1 MRILQ
6 EGMNIMGIEVII
18 NISHKYGSDSRYV
31 LAGGGNTSYKDNENL
46 YIKGSGTALATISES
61 GFVKMSRKAL
71 ASIWNKKYSNDK
83 DEREA
88 QVLED
93 MMSSRCVGE
102 ENKRP
107 SVETLL
113 HNLFSQKYVLHVHPT
128 MVNGLTCSNDGEQAM
143 KLMFDNAI
151 WIEETEPGY
160 VLANV
165 CRQKIEEYEKQT
177 GKNAELLFLQN
188 HGIFFAADTEE
199 GIDILV
205 SNVMSKLEEKII
217 RKPDLTEV
225 EYDEDAVSF
234 ISPALRMAYDKE
246 GGAVVKFVTNKE
258 VERLCSSK
266 DEFEVLM
273 RSMSPDHIV
282 YCKATPLFIESFDA
296 DMIADIFKAFE
307 DKYRYLPKIVF
318 VKDVGMF
325 AIGKN
330 IKDVNTVADVWLDA
344 VKISV
349 YAQNFGGVRHMAPEM
364 VDFIVNWEV
373 ESYRSKVAL
382 KENGEKQ
389 LAGKIAIVTGAAR
402 GFGEGIA
409 KKLAQNG
416 AYVVC
421 ADINY
426 EGVRNVA
433 SQICNDN
440 GSGSAFPIEADVTNE
455 NNVKNM
461 INQAIIQYGGVD
473 IFISNVG
480 VVNAGAS
487 NELSVDKFKELT
499 EINYTSYFTCV
510 KYAQNPMKIQR
521 KVSPE
526 YMSDIIQINSKS
538 GLGGSYKNFS
548 YSGSKFGG
556 IGLTQSFALEL
567 AEYGIKVNAVCP
579 GNYLDGPLWSDPKN
593 GLFIQY
599 LTAKKIPGAKTVDD
613 LRKYYEEKVPLK
625 RGCTVDDV
633 FKAIMYIIDQ
643 KYETGQALPVTGG
656 QVMLS

>member
-1 MRILQ
+1 MGLDV
-6 EGMNIMGIEVII
+6 IM

-31 LAGGGNTSYKDNENL
+31 LAGGGNTSFKNEENL
-46 YIKGSGTALATISES
+46 YIKGSGTALATINES

-71 ASIWNKKYSNDK
+71 ASIWDKKYSNDK

-93 MMSSRCVGE
+93 MMASRSLGE
-102 ENKRP
+102 ESKRP

-128 MVNGLTCSNDGEQAM
+128 MVNGLTCSQEGERAM
-143 KLMFDNAI
+143 KSMFENGI

-165 CRQKIEEYEKQT
+165 CRLKIKEYEKQT
-177 GKNAELLFLQN
+177 GKKAELLFLQN
-188 HGIFFAADTEE
+188 HGIFFASDTEE
-199 GIDILV
+199 GIDNLV
-205 SNVMSKLEEKII
+205 LQVMSKLEQKCL
-217 RKPDLTEV
+217 RTPDLSSVQYNEDEV
-225 EYDEDAVSF
+225 TK
-234 ISPALRMAYDKE
+234 ISPAIRMAYDKD
-246 GGAVVKFVTNKE
+246 GKALVKFVINKE

-266 DEFEVLM
+266 EEFSVLM

-282 YCKATPLFIESFDA
+282 YCKATPLFIEKFEA
-296 DMIADIFKAFE
+296 DKLANIFSDFLK
-307 DKYRYLPKIVF
+307 KYKYLPKIVF
-318 VKDVGMF
+318 VKNVGMF

-330 IKDVNTVADVWLDA
+330 IKDVNTVLDVWMDA

-349 YAQNFGGVRHMAPEM
+349 YAQNFDGVRHMAPEM

-382 KENGEKQ
+382 KSGNEKP
-389 LAGKIAIVTGAAR
+389 LTGKIAIVTGAAR

-409 KKLAQNG
+409 KKLAENG

-426 EGVRNVA
+426 SGAQDVA
-433 SQICNDN
+433 DKISEQYGI
-440 GSGSAFPIEADVTNE
+440 GTAYAVYVDVTDE
-455 NNVKNM
+455 NSVKNM
-461 INQAIIQYGGVD
+461 INKTVSIYGGLD
-473 IFISNVG
+473 ICVSNVG
-480 VVNAGAS
+480 IVNAGGS
-487 NELSVDKFKELT
+487 DELT
-499 EINYTSYFTCV
+499 VDEFEKLTAINYTSYFICV
-510 KYAQNPMKIQR
+510 KYAQIPMKMQR
-521 KVSPE
+521 IVNTE

-567 AEYGIKVNAVCP
+567 AGYGIKVNAICP
-579 GNYLDGPLWSDPKN
+579 GNYLDGPLWSDPEN
-593 GLFIQY
+593 GLFVQY
-599 LTAKKIPGAKTVDD
+599 LNAKKIPGAKSVED
-613 LRKYYEEKVPLK
+613 LRKYYEEKVPLG
-625 RGCTVDDV
+625 RGCTVEDV
-633 FKAIMYIIDQ
+633 FKAVMYIIDQ